1 MATTPLPMAQS
12 AQQGT
17 TIMTAINSPT
27 IKPKP
32 AERPLWRDLLQ
43 AARYY
48 LGGRRTL
55 TIFAIAAIA
64 GGLALNWTWLV
75 AAGLAPLVLALLPC
89 AAMCALHLC
98 MKPGAE
104 GNCKKGAAGDEP
116 RQLPAPN
123 AERPT
128 DARRF

>member
-1 MATTPLPMAQS
+1 
-12 AQQGT
+12 
-17 TIMTAINSPT
+17 MTAINSPT

-55 TIFAIAAIA
+55 TVLAIAAIA
-64 GGLALNWTWLV
+64 GGLALNWSWLV

-98 MKPGAE
+98 MKPGGGAH
-104 GNCKKGAAGDEP
+104 CKTGAARDEP
-116 RQLPAPN
+116 RLLPPPR
-123 AERPT
+123 AETQIDGKR
-128 DARRF
+128 